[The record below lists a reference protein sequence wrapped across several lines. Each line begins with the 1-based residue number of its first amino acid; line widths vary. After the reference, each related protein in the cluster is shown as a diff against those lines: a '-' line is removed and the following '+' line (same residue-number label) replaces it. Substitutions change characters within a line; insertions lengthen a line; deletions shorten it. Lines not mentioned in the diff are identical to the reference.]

1 MTTYEV
7 LESVV
12 SDLAFESKPFDSI
25 YGTDYRDAVL
35 NSTQEEKDKL
45 IATYHEAW
53 KYYRQ
58 WEKEEKSMTIN
69 GLNNLI

>member
-12 SDLAFESKPFDSI
+12 SDLAFESKPFDAI
-25 YGTDYRDAVL
+25 YSTDYRDAVL

-58 WEKEEKSMTIN
+58 WEKEESESTID